1 MRKTEEE
8 GKETMINDMK
18 KILLTEEQIQAKVKE
33 LAAQLSKE
41 YAGKDPVFIGVL
53 KGVVIFFADM
63 VRNID
68 IPCEIDFMS
77 ISSYSGTNSTGRTEV
92 RKDVSVNIEGR
103 HVVILE
109 DIFDTG
115 TSLTFTVN
123 HLLNKKPASL
133 KVCTFLDKPERR
145 RPGVTLQPEY
155 VGYTIPNEF
164 VVGYGL
170 DYNEHYRNLPY
181 VGVLKP
187 EVYEK

>member
-1 MRKTEEE
+1 MEKN
-8 GKETMINDMK
+8 IQSV
-18 KILLTEEQIQAKVKE
+18 LLSEEQIQAKVKE
-33 LAAQLSKE
+33 MAQQISKE
-41 YAGKDPVFIGVL
+41 YEGKDPVFVGVL
-53 KGVVIFFADM
+53 KGVVIFFADF
-63 VRNID
+63 VRNVT

-77 ISSYSGTNSTGRTEV
+77 IASYSGTTSTGRTEI
-92 RKDVSVNIEGR
+92 RKDLSTDIKGR

-123 HLLNKKPASL
+123 HLLNKEPASL

-145 RPGVTLQPEY
+145 KPGVTLVPEY

-170 DYNEHYRNLPY
+170 DFNEHYRNLPY
-181 VGVLKP
+181 IGILKP
-187 EVYEK
+187 EAYQGE

>member
-1 MRKTEEE
+1 MK
-8 GKETMINDMK
+8 NDMK
-18 KILLTEEQIQAKVKE
+18 EILLSEEQIQAKVKE
-33 LAAQLSKE
+33 LAAQISKD

-53 KGVVIFFADM
+53 KGVVVFFADM

-68 IPCEIDFMS
+68 IPCEFDFMS
-77 ISSYSGTNSTGRTEV
+77 ISSYNGTNSTGRTEI
-92 RKDVSVNIEGR
+92 RKDVSVDIKDR

-123 HLLNKKPASL
+123 HLLNKQPASL
-133 KVCTFLDKPERR
+133 AVCTFLDKPERR
-145 RPGVTLQPEY
+145 RPGVTLVPEY

-170 DYNEHYRNLPY
+170 DYNDHYRNLLF
-181 VGVLKP
+181 VGILKP
-187 EVYEK
+187 EIY

>member
-1 MRKTEEE
+1 MHNDI
-8 GKETMINDMK
+8 KEIM
-18 KILLTEEQIQAKVKE
+18 LTEEQIQSKVKE
-33 LAAQLSKE
+33 LAKAISEE
-41 YAGKDPVFIGVL
+41 YAGKDPVIIGVL

-68 IPCEIDFMS
+68 IHCEIDFMS
-77 ISSYSGTNSTGRTEV
+77 ISSYSGTTTTGRTEI
-92 RKDVSVNIEGR
+92 RKDLSVDIHGR
-103 HVVILE
+103 HVIILE

-123 HLLNKKPASL
+123 HLLNKQPASL

-145 RPGVTLQPEY
+145 RPGVTLKPDYTGY
-155 VGYTIPNEF
+155 VIPNEF

-181 VGVLKP
+181 IGVLKP

>member
-1 MRKTEEE
+1 MKNDI
-8 GKETMINDMK
+8 KE
-18 KILLTEEQIQAKVKE
+18 ILLTEQQIQDKVKE

-77 ISSYSGTNSTGRTEV
+77 ISSYSGTNLV
-92 RKDVSVNIEGR
+92 
-103 HVVILE
+103 
-109 DIFDTG
+109 
-115 TSLTFTVN
+115 
-123 HLLNKKPASL
+123 
-133 KVCTFLDKPERR
+133 
-145 RPGVTLQPEY
+145 PEY

-181 VGVLKP
+181 IGILKP
-187 EVYEK
+187 EIYEK

>member
-1 MRKTEEE
+1 
-8 GKETMINDMK
+8 MINDMK
-18 KILLTEEQIQAKVKE
+18 SILITEEQIRAKVKE
-33 LAAQLSKE
+33 LAEQISKE

-63 VRNID
+63 VRSID

-77 ISSYSGTNSTGRTEV
+77 IASYSGTTTTGRTEI
-92 RKDVSVNIEGR
+92 RKDVSVDIKGR

-123 HLLNKKPASL
+123 HLLNKEPASL
-133 KVCTFLDKPERR
+133 KVCTFLDKPDRR
-145 RPGVTLQPEY
+145 RPGITLKPDY

-170 DYNEHYRNLPY
+170 DFNEHYRNLPY
-181 VGVLKP
+181 IGVLKP
-187 EVYEK
+187 ELYE